1 VFKAR
6 RLVVSLNF
14 RLRVIE
20 KKKKMPTPAP
30 KTLYDTPRKFR
41 ALSSINRLRVLGT

>member
-1 VFKAR
+1 MFKAR

-20 KKKKMPTPAP
+20 KKKMPTPAP